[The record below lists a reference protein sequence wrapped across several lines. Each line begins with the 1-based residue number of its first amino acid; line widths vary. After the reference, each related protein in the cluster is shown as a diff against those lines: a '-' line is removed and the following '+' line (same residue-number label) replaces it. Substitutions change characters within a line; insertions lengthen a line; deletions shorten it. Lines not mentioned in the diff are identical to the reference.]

1 MPRGLAAAI
10 LTSLVAACASIGPG
24 TVPHDRI
31 DYASSI
37 GNSWKEQTL
46 LNIVKLRYADMPI
59 FLEVAQVIAGYQL
72 QSALSGSFT
81 LGNFTASLID
91 RLTATGGATAASTY
105 TDRPTVVYSPLTGV
119 DFLKRL
125 MTPVPP
131 SSVLFMLQ
139 SGYSAERI
147 MPIMLDSINGLNS
160 ESNRLRRPADP
171 KFARLVELMREGQLA
186 GAIQIRIERPKDG
199 GESSVLIFGPSKD
212 PQLAARGRELKSLLG
227 INPDL
232 RELTVKYGGYSGR
245 DDEIDM
251 MTRSML
257 QIMLEFAAVV
267 QVPEADVVQGKA
279 TPGLVETQAPVP
291 LNGPPLRVLVTETP
305 PRDAYV
311 AVQYDGRWFWIANT
325 DIQSKNTFVI
335 IMLLFSIADT
345 GAKGAGACRYDPCQP
360 VAALVRRE
368 RMRTQPASFDD
379 NPLAIDAAVKKPPGL
394 ARRIGTG
401 FYTRRAK
408 HCRRP
413 SSFLSAS
420 TSSCL
425 RRTSCSPIMLS
436 P

>member
-1 MPRGLAAAI
+1 MPRRLAAAV

-31 DYASSI
+31 DYGSAI

-72 QSALSGSFT
+72 QSAIGGSFT
-81 LGNFTASLID
+81 AGNFNAALVGPFTASGS
-91 RLTATGGATAASTY
+91 ANAASTY
-105 TDRPTVVYSPLTGV
+105 TDRPTVIYSPLTGV

-147 MPIMLDSINGLNS
+147 MPIMLDSINGLDN
-160 ESNRLRRPADP
+160 ESNRLRRPADQN
-171 KFARLVELMREGQLA
+171 FTRLVELMREGQLA

-199 GESSVLIFGPSKD
+199 AESSVLIFGPSKD
-212 PQLAARGRELKSLLG
+212 PQLSARGRELKSILG
-227 INPDL
+227 IKPDL
-232 RELTVKYGGYSGR
+232 RELKVNYGGYSGK

-267 QVPEADVVQGKA
+267 QVPEADVAQGKA
-279 TPGLVETQAPVP
+279 APGLVDTQGAGA
-291 LNGPPLRVLVTETP
+291 LNGPPLRVLATDSP
-305 PRDAYV
+305 PQDAYV
-311 AVQYDGRWFWIANT
+311 ATQYDRRWFWIANS
-325 DIQSKNTFVI
+325 DIQSKYTFGI

-345 GAKGAGACRYDPCQP
+345 GVKG
-360 VAALVRRE
+360 
-368 RMRTQPASFDD
+368 
-379 NPLAIDAAVKKPPGL
+379 
-394 ARRIGTG
+394 
-401 FYTRRAK
+401 
-408 HCRRP
+408 
-413 SSFLSAS
+413 SAS
-420 TSSCL
+420 VVTI
-425 RRTSCSPIMLS
+425 PAQ
-436 P
+436 